1 MESEIIT
8 KLIEHGPIVMVLAWV
23 IWRDSKKIQAMET
36 EIRELNAYI
45 RDSEKESI
53 SYIKDLNKK
62 LENLTDKI
70 Q

>member
-53 SYIKDLNKK
+53 SYIKDLNKT